1 MIETTVDG
9 RYQIIARI
17 ASGGMG
23 EVYRAHD
30 AVLDR
35 EVALKVLHSNLSG
48 DPGFIERFRREARA
62 AAMLGHSNI
71 VAVHDWGSQDGT
83 YFMVMEFVRGH
94 SLRTVL
100 AKAGRLAPAQTAE
113 VAIQI
118 LAALD
123 HAHTRGIVHR
133 DIKPE
138 NILMTLDG
146 VVKVA
151 DFGLA
156 RALAES
162 AITHAPGTV
171 TGTVQYLA
179 PEQVSGDPAD
189 PRTDLYSLG
198 VVMYELLTGKVPFTG
213 ETSVAIAYKHLSSR
227 VPPPSRSNPIC
238 PPAMDRIV
246 GNATEKERERRPP
259 SAATMRREVVAS
271 MSGLPPARSLTEL
284 AREIPP
290 SDVVPDDRAPTVTIP
305 RTLAPRARRKRTLR
319 KVVTAL
325 VVVMALVAA
334 GWATWTYAIPHNRTV
349 PRLLGLTQDQAKA
362 ELERVG
368 LVLEV
373 GPPRNSSDVPEGRI
387 MQQSFAP
394 GEVAEKGDTV
404 IVTISLGPRF
414 VEIPSVVGRP
424 VKEAQQ
430 LIRDAGLETGPN
442 DISREFHEQIANGQ
456 VIRTEPPVDS
466 TVEAGGVVRLVV
478 SRGPK
483 PIPVP
488 NVVGDPRSEA
498 ESKILTEGLVPNVVE
513 EFSGEVERGI
523 VIRTDPE
530 AGTPLTR
537 GDQVTVVVSKGPRQ
551 FPMPN
556 VRGMDVDD
564 AEARLED
571 LGLIVR
577 RVPIPGAAEGK
588 VVGQDPE
595 PGTTVEQGQ
604 EVTLYHG

>member
-35 EVALKVLHSNLSG
+35 EVALKVLHTNLAG
-48 DPGFIERFRREARA
+48 DPGFIERFRKEARA

-71 VAVHDWGSQDGT
+71 VAVHDWGNTNGT

-94 SLRTVL
+94 SLRSVL
-100 AKAGRLAPAQTAE
+100 ARAGRLAPSQTAE
-113 VAIQI
+113 IAVQV

-123 HAHTRGIVHR
+123 HAHNRGIVHR

-198 VVMYELLTGKVPFTG
+198 IVMYELLTGRVPFTG

-227 VPPPSRSNPIC
+227 VPAPSRSNAIV

-246 GNATEKERERRPP
+246 GTATEKERERRPP
-259 SAATMRREVVAS
+259 NAATMRREIVTA

-305 RTLAPRARRKRTLR
+305 RTLAPRQRRKRTLR
-319 KVVTAL
+319 AFVTAIAL
-325 VVVMALVAA
+325 VMALVAA
-334 GWATWTYAIPHNRTV
+334 AWATWTYAIPHNREV
-349 PRLLGLTQDQAKA
+349 PRLVGLTQSQAEA
-362 ELERVG
+362 ELDKLG
-368 LVLEV
+368 LKAGYNDPQYSSEV
-373 GPPRNSSDVPEGRI
+373 PAGRI
-387 MQQSFAP
+387 LSQS
-394 GEVAEKGDTV
+394 VAEEEVIQAGDTV
-404 IVTISLGPRF
+404 TLTLSLGPEFRA
-414 VEIPSVVGRP
+414 VPNLTGRP
-424 VKEAQQ
+424 LAAAKSA
-430 LIRDAGLETGPN
+430 LKNAGFKVGSTKPV
-442 DISREFHEQIANGQ
+442 FHETIAAGR
-456 VIRTEPPVDS
+456 VVRTEPG
-466 TVEAGGVVRLVV
+466 AGSQYEVGSSVILVV
-478 SRGPK
+478 SQGPK
-483 PIPVP
+483 PVPVP

-498 ESKILTEGLVPNVVE
+498 ESKILTAGLVPNVVE
-513 EFSGEVERGI
+513 EFSGEVDKGI

-530 AGTPLTR
+530 AGTALAR
-537 GDQVTVVVSKGPRQ
+537 GDQVTIVVSSGPRR
-551 FPMPN
+551 FDMPD
-556 VRGMDVDD
+556 VRGKDVD
-564 AEARLED
+564 EAQAQLEA
-571 LGLIVR
+571 LGLHVR

-595 PGTTVEQGQ
+595 PGQTVEQGDT
-604 EVTLYHG
+604 VTLYHG